1 MEQFSHDLTL
11 ALEETANGRG
21 RRWGIRRRTRSTG
34 NLRKI
39 FIKVFKGLFNHV
51 KILACAPLPTEDS
64 SSSQADHTPL
74 STNNNNANLNAEMC
88 AGGGSNSI
96 QSDSD
101 DFMRS
106 FALKLRHTPMSGN
119 FESDSLNENFSPT
132 R

>member
-1 MEQFSHDLTL
+1 MVF
-11 ALEETANGRG
+11 
-21 RRWGIRRRTRSTG
+21 
-34 NLRKI
+34 
-39 FIKVFKGLFNHV
+39 FIL
-51 KILACAPLPTEDS
+51 C
-64 SSSQADHTPL
+64 SSQADHAPQ
-74 STNNNNANLNAEMC
+74 SNNNKNNNSDATTELA
-88 AGGGSNSI
+88 AGCSNSI